1 MLDHIFLDAI
11 GAVRRS
17 LEDALLERHAFEE
30 RFQID
35 VLLGDATWET
45 SYTLPGEGMV
55 ARVAVEIDLDWPTW
69 SQTAWR
75 SWSIG
80 EEVDDPPQIL
90 VQLTLRLARL
100 ATRPDPASVIAVL
113 PDTGPELSGDPLERL
128 SPTLEEHIDAEGSTF
143 ALEIPY
149 EGSFEIA
156 AETMEKGTTLEPLAA
171 IGPWVASRLV
181 SLADLDLPYLP
192 PDPDDE
198 ERR

>member
-17 LEDALLERHAFEE
+17 LEEALLERHAFEE

-80 EEVDDPPQIL
+80 EPVDDPPQIL
-90 VQLTLRLARL
+90 LQLTLRLARL
-100 ATRPDPASVIAVL
+100 ASRPDPTEILKVL
-113 PDTGPELSGDPLERL
+113 PDVGPELTGEPLERGHL
-128 SPTLEEHIDAEGSTF
+128 LVEEHIEPDGPTF
-143 ALEIPY
+143 AVEVPY
-149 EGSFEIA
+149 EGTYEIDDEA
-156 AETMEKGTTLEPLAA
+156 AEKGTAVEGLGVLGAW
-171 IGPWVASRLV
+171 IASRLV

-192 PDPDDE
+192 ADPSE
-198 ERR
+198 EDKT

>member
-1 MLDHIFLDAI
+1 MLDHNFLDAI

-35 VLLGDATWET
+35 VLLGDATWVT
-45 SYTLPGEGMV
+45 SYTLPGVGMV
-55 ARVAVEIDLDWPTW
+55 ARVSVEIDLDWPTW

-75 SWSIG
+75 SLSIG
-80 EEVDDPPQIL
+80 EDVDDPPQVL

-100 ATRPDPASVIAVL
+100 ASRPDAGAVLAVL
-113 PDTGPELSGDPLERL
+113 PDAGPELTGEALERGHAVV
-128 SPTLEEHIDAEGSTF
+128 EEHLQPDQPSF
-143 ALEIPY
+143 AVEVPY
-149 EGSFEIA
+149 EGVYDIDPEA
-156 AETMEKGTTLEPLAA
+156 AEKGTALDGLAVL
-171 IGPWVASRLV
+171 GPWIASRLV

-192 PDPDDE
+192 PDPEDE